1 MDIPSLE
8 GIERD
13 VKEERQKHGFGDIA
27 GVLKCEFTVESEVP
41 KYRGTE
47 GDGGGNEGD
56 QIHILNDEPNGFSAL
71 RNDCLQDREQHD
83 LNYTRARG
91 AKCVLDELHHAFSL
105 FFLGIFLGLFEARFV
120 QNSFLRL
127 GSCIVRIRESSLCR
141 LLFDFVGGDSILF
154 HNNLLI
160 KTVYHNDTKCQEALF
175 FFFSRKARI
184 FVFRSH
190 YKTLCFGNNQFV
202 NINELQ
208 QDLQRTFSFSDD
220 FKCRRLDVG
229 GKRCLFAYIDGNIDK
244 ILLEQD
250 VVRPL
255 KNCERLEK
263 PYLQSL
269 QNTVAYA
276 DEIEIV
282 DIKDSPQSVASCDVA
297 FFIEG
302 EDNAY
307 IFSLRKP
314 AARAIDEPPTSSVM
328 KGPREGFIEE
338 IKTNMS
344 LVRKRIKS
352 PDLVVKTFEVGRYS
366 STTVALMYIRGVADE
381 KIVERLSQKIERID
395 VDGIV
400 DSAYVLSFIQTKK
413 NSFFIQAGTTEKPD
427 VASAKLLEGR
437 IALIVDGSPIAITLP
452 YLVFE
457 DVQDGYDYYSG
468 DWRASMIRMFRMFGA
483 LFTVLLPA
491 VYISLQTYHFQL
503 LPIKFLMTLM
513 AATTNIPFPPAIEM
527 LLVLTLFEVLNQA
540 SIRMPRYFGISLS
553 VVGAIV
559 LGDTAVKSGLI
570 SSPSV
575 LVVALSAIGIFC
587 VPDQVGAMSILRFL
601 YLCISAVLG
610 FVGMIILTIILVA
623 YLSSLENFGTPYL
636 APYAPRISP
645 DLQDGMLKAD
655 SSSMELRPYSI
666 PTQNRRRINKK

>member
-1 MDIPSLE
+1 MNVPSLE

-13 VKEERQKHGFGDIA
+13 VKEKRQKHGFGDIA
-27 GVLKCEFTVESEVP
+27 GVLKCEFTVEGEVP

-56 QIHILNDEPNGFSAL
+56 QIHILDDEPNGFSAL

-127 GSCIVRIRESSLCR
+127 GSRIVRIRESSLCR

-160 KTVYHNDTKCQEALF
+160 KTVYHNRTKCQEALF

-229 GKRCLFAYIDGNIDK
+229 GKHCLFAYIDGNIDK

-314 AARAIDEPPTSSVM
+314 AARAIGEPPTSSVM

-381 KIVERLSQKIERID
+381 KIVERLSHKIERID

-610 FVGMIILTIILVA
+610 FVGMIILTIILIA

-666 PTQNRRRINKK
+666 PTQNHRRINKK